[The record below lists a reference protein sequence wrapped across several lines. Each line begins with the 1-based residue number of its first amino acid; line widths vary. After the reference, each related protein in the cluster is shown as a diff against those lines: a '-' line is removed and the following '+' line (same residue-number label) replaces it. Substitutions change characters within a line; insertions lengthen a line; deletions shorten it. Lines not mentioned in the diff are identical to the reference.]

1 VIDFSAKRVLTF
13 DCYGT
18 LIDWERG
25 ILASFRSIL
34 AAHGTVAGDE
44 DLLTIYGE
52 LESTAERGAY
62 RPYRDV
68 LVSVSHQLGE
78 RLGLRV
84 SQAEAA
90 RFADSVGD
98 WPVFPDTP
106 VALSALK
113 GRFRL
118 AIISNVD
125 DDLFARTHEKL
136 GTAFDWVVTAEQ
148 VRSYKP
154 SLNNFRQAL
163 ARIGL
168 PREHVLHVA
177 QSLFHDHGPA
187 KQLGLET
194 VWVNR
199 RHGRPGTGA
208 TPAAT
213 VLADLEVPDL
223 ATLARLAGAM

>member
-1 VIDFSAKRVLTF
+1 MIDFTAKRVLTF

-25 ILASFRSIL
+25 ILTALRPIL
-34 AAHGTVAGDE
+34 AAHGVVAGDDE
-44 DLLTIYGE
+44 LLTLYGE
-52 LESTAERGAY
+52 LESTAEQGAY
-62 RPYRDV
+62 RPYRD
-68 LVSVSHQLGE
+68 LLMGVSHQLGA
-78 RLGLRV
+78 RLGILV
-84 SQAEAA
+84 SEAESAG
-90 RFADSVGD
+90 FADSVGD

-106 VALSALK
+106 AALVALK
-113 GRFRL
+113 GRFGL

-136 GTAFDWVVTAEQ
+136 GTTFDWVVTAEQ

-163 ARIGL
+163 SRIGQ
-168 PREHVLHVA
+168 PTEYVLHVA

-199 RHGRPGTGA
+199 RHGRPGPGA
-208 TPAAT
+208 TPPAPA
-213 VLADLEVPDL
+213 LADLEVPDL
-223 ATLARLAGAM
+223 AALVRLAEAT